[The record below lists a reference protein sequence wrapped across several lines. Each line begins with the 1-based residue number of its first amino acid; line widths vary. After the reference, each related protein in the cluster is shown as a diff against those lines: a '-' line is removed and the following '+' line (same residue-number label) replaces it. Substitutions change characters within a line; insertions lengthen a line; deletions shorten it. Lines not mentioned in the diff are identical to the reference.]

1 MLVSNV
7 GVAGLHG
14 GGAGRQGRPEG
25 TAALPAQTSYR
36 GRSLGRTTSAISPS
50 SANAAVCFPHQT
62 LNQSCVSPQT
72 GNHGGLAHLGP
83 DIQSQRGGKK
93 GKGRKKGSKLGW
105 ALGGH
110 LLKACVSDL

>member
-1 MLVSNV
+1 M
-7 GVAGLHG
+7 
-14 GGAGRQGRPEG
+14 GAGPVGREG
-25 TAALPAQTSYR
+25 RRAQQLCLLRPAIR